1 MGHKLEA
8 GHKDISVPV
17 SEINDLDSICRGLD
31 RHLKKDASKLR
42 DASVRDRGRKLVQHT
57 RHLITSPDGEFA
69 CEANPLIAQLEE
81 QIRVADAE
89 AKVADARAKKG
100 KIVWWSVAVLVIV
113 IGSIVIYSVHQA
125 GLEARLEAERESE
138 RRSLALLSV
147 REEFRLAQAAGGPV
161 VAWGSNLNAQTTVPA
176 GLEDVVQISCGGY
189 HSLALREDGKVVAWG
204 NKNYGQTTVP
214 AGLED
219 VVQIAA
225 GGYHSLALR
234 KDGKVVAWGSNG
246 DGQTTVPAGL
256 EDVVQIA
263 GGKYHS
269 LALRKDGKV
278 VVWGNNNHGQTTVPA
293 GLEDVVQISSG
304 GYHSLALKRKR

>member
-1 MGHKLEA
+1 M
-8 GHKDISVPV
+8 ISSGLCLFCFIV
-17 SEINDLDSICRGLD
+17 RGLGYPNPLTP
-31 RHLKKDASKLR
+31 RGPVQLAAATQTNFLNGPVLVTSTI
-42 DASVRDRGRKLVQHT
+42 RDRGRKLVQHT

-89 AKVADARAKKG
+89 AKVADARKK
-100 KIVWWSVAVLVIV
+100 KRINALLAVMVLMLVFGAIFA
-113 IGSIVIYSVHQA
+113 SLSVHSRVEAERKAEQA
-125 GLEARLEAERESE
+125 RLDARLEVEREAEEAARKAEQARLEAERESE

-189 HSLALREDGKVVAWG
+189 HSLALR
-204 NKNYGQTTVP
+204 
-214 AGLED
+214 
-219 VVQIAA
+219 
-225 GGYHSLALR
+225 
-234 KDGKVVAWGSNG
+234 
-246 DGQTTVPAGL
+246 
-256 EDVVQIA
+256 
-263 GGKYHS
+263 
-269 LALRKDGKV
+269 KDGKV